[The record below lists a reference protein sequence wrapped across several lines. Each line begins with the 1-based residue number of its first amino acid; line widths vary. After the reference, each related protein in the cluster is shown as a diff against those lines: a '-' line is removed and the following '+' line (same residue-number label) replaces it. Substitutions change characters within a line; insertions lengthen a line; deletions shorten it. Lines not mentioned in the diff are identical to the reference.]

1 MQTVTAKKG
10 VIEEVQAIGAGNDN
24 KSAGCSIAD
33 TGPCVHISMSRGDV
47 YANSEGHLMKCS
59 KAFSSRELL
68 NEGSGS

>member
-1 MQTVTAKKG
+1 MCALRVSATIKALA
-10 VIEEVQAIGAGNDN
+10 VQSPIQVLVSTLA
-24 KSAGCSIAD
+24 C
-33 TGPCVHISMSRGDV
+33 RGGGV